1 VAQVL
6 RGAGHQAYFA
16 GGSVRDLLLGL
27 DPKDYDVVTDA
38 RPDRIAALF
47 RRTQMIGAAF
57 GVVQVRLMGHA
68 YEVATFRSDGAYV
81 DGRRPESV
89 TYADTLE
96 EDVARRDFTINA
108 LLMEPESGQVIDVVG
123 GRADLEAGLIRAVGE
138 PDRRFAEDRLR
149 MLRAVRFAARFDFA
163 LEAETRAAI
172 ERHAPEV
179 WDVSVERIAIEV
191 DGILSGAHPK
201 RGLDLLD
208 ETGLASAALPF
219 LPPAPEARAQ
229 VLDRLRR
236 HQAWRRL
243 DEPERTHCAWA
254 ILLGEEDSAEAALR
268 PMRASRERM
277 RACQALLDRR
287 ADLRRGGT
295 GEEPT
300 FLRMAADE
308 PRMLLDAYAEA
319 LGADKGRRALAQ
331 AADALRHDPLPER
344 PLLSGMDLQAMG
356 LSPGPAFKGLLAGL
370 DEEVL
375 ARRVRTRA
383 EAEAWVR
390 AQLD

>member
-1 VAQVL
+1 MAEVL
-6 RGAGHQAYFA
+6 REAGHQAYFA

-27 DPKDYDVVTDA
+27 EPKDYDLVTDA
-38 RPDRIAALF
+38 RPERIAALF
-47 RRTQMIGAAF
+47 ERTQMIGAAF

-68 YEVATFRSDGAYV
+68 FEVATFRSDGAYL
-81 DGRRPESV
+81 DGRRPETV

-108 LLMEPESGQVIDVVG
+108 LLMDPNSREVIDVVG
-123 GRADLEAGLIRAVGE
+123 GRADLEAGLVRAVGE
-138 PDRRFAEDRLR
+138 PERRFAEDRLR
-149 MLRAVRFAARFDFA
+149 MLRAVRFAARFDFS

-172 ERHAPEV
+172 ERHASEV
-179 WDVSVERIAIEV
+179 WDVSVERIVIEV
-191 DGILSGAHPK
+191 DGILSGAHPE

-208 ETGLASAALPF
+208 ETGLAAAALPF
-219 LPPAPEARAQ
+219 LPRAPEARGQ
-229 VLDRLRR
+229 VLDRLRH

-243 DEPERTHCAWA
+243 EETDRLNCAWA
-254 ILLGEEDSAEAALR
+254 LLLGEEDSAEAALR

-287 ADLRRGGT
+287 TLLRRGGS
-295 GEEPT
+295 GQEPE
-300 FLRMAADE
+300 FVRMAADE
-308 PRMLLDAYAEA
+308 SVTTLDAYAEA
-319 LGADKGRRALAQ
+319 LGAQAGRRALE
-331 AADALRHDPLPER
+331 AAAESLRRAPLPKR
-344 PLLSGMDLQAMG
+344 PILSGKDLQAMG
-356 LSPGPAFKGLLAGL
+356 LSPGPAFKRLLAGL

-375 ARRVRTRA
+375 ARRIQTSA

>member
-1 VAQVL
+1 MAQVL